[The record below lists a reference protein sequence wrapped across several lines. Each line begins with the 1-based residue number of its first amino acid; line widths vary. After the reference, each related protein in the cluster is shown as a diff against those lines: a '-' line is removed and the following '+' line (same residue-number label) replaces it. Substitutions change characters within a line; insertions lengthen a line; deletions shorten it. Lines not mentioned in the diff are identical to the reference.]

1 MLNHGVPWQFVVTAV
16 FIQTVFFIITLLGSL
31 ISGSLNWNLIFY
43 FNFLDIRFYYNNMDH
58 PNPFEFK

>member
-16 FIQTVFFIITLLGSL
+16 FIQTVFFIITLLG
-31 ISGSLNWNLIFY
+31 NLY
-43 FNFLDIRFYYNNMDH
+43 FNFLDIRIYYNNMDN